1 MTAVTTD
8 IPAEAIWKATLESE
22 RTRIRCLLAIM
33 AVVLLL
39 IATRALTTGIPE
51 QRALLPR
58 FVALISL
65 FAAYEGLILAL
76 VRRAIRRDS
85 DLPSWAWLVTI
96 GVEALVP
103 TAAVLMLT
111 ESPFIGPYRALAAPA
126 AHSYYFFIVLSALRL
141 RPLLS
146 FLTGVASAL
155 GLAALTAYT
164 FLTYPAVPGADHW
177 AHSLQINVTY
187 CSFFL
192 ISGSVAA
199 GLTSRFRRHLLAALR
214 EAETRRRFERLEREV
229 AERRRAEEAL
239 RTSERRY
246 RQLTE
251 GTRDAIVVVD
261 HRELITLFNPA
272 AQQTFGYSEHEVLG
286 RPLALLTSSDDR
298 GGHRELLQGYLT
310 TPGDHSSGPPVELRG
325 RRKSGEGF
333 PMEVSLTALEL
344 PEGMV
349 HLAAIRDTTERHR
362 LQARLVQSEKLAAL
376 GLLSA
381 GVAHEINNP
390 LSYVSNNLAIL
401 ERDVRSLKAA
411 AEACEEA
418 QALLE
423 STRPDFAAKVAQ
435 LVEEVGLSYVQQNID
450 RILGSTR
457 QGVKRVAEIVQKLR
471 DFARLDRAVFDR
483 ADIHD
488 AIAISL
494 EMLREP
500 LDRAGIVVDRQFGD
514 LPPVLCATVQMN
526 QLFFSLILNA
536 IQAIESTS
544 RGGGRIEIRTRIAGG
559 TVITD
564 VTDDGC
570 GIPPE
575 DLPRI
580 FDPFFTTRPVGAGAG
595 LGLSICHGIA
605 ADHGGRLE
613 VESTPGRG
621 SRFRIALSVDGKRA
635 GDT

>member
-1 MTAVTTD
+1 
-8 IPAEAIWKATLESE
+8 
-22 RTRIRCLLAIM
+22 
-33 AVVLLL
+33 
-39 IATRALTTGIPE
+39 
-51 QRALLPR
+51 
-58 FVALISL
+58 
-65 FAAYEGLILAL
+65 GLMLAL
-76 VRRAIRRDS
+76 VRRAIGRDS
-85 DLPSWAWLVTI
+85 DLPDWAWSVTI
-96 GVEALVP
+96 GVEALIP

-126 AHSYYFFIVLSALRL
+126 ANAYYFFIILSALRL
-141 RPLLS
+141 RPILS
-146 FLTGVASAL
+146 FLTGLASAL

-164 FLTYPAVPGADHW
+164 VLTYPAGPGADNW

-199 GLTSRFRRHLLAALR
+199 GLTARFRRHLLAALR
-214 EAETRRRFERLEREV
+214 EAETRRRFEQLEQEV

-251 GTRDAIVVVD
+251 GTRDAIVVAD
-261 HRELITLFNPA
+261 HRGLITLFNPA

-286 RPLALLTSSDDR
+286 RPLAVLTSLDDQ
-298 GGHRELLQGYLT
+298 GTHRELLQSYLT

-362 LQARLVQSEKLAAL
+362 LQARLVQSEKLASL

-423 STRPDFAAKVAQ
+423 PTRPDFAAKVAQ

-471 DFARLDRAVFDR
+471 DFARLDRAEFDR
-483 ADIHD
+483 ADIHE
-488 AIAISL
+488 AIASSL
-494 EMLREP
+494 EVVRER
-500 LDRAGIVVDRQFGD
+500 LGRTGIVVDRHFGD
-514 LPPVLCATVQMN
+514 LPPVLCAPVQMN
-526 QLFFSLILNA
+526 QLYFSLILNS
-536 IQAIESTS
+536 IQAIEATS
-544 RGGGRIEIRTRIAGG
+544 RGSGRIEIRTWAAGG
-559 TVITD
+559 DVIAE

-580 FDPFFTTRPVGAGAG
+580 FDPFFTTRPVGAGTG
-595 LGLSICHGIA
+595 LGLSIC
-605 ADHGGRLE
+605 
-613 VESTPGRG
+613 
-621 SRFRIALSVDGKRA
+621 
-635 GDT
+635 

>member
-1 MTAVTTD
+1 MAAFTTD
-8 IPAEAIWKATLESE
+8 THAEAFRRATLESE
-22 RTRIRCLLAIM
+22 RTRILCLLSIL

-51 QRALLPR
+51 QQALLPR
-58 FVALISL
+58 FIGLISVS
-65 FAAYEGLILAL
+65 AAYEGLMLAL
-76 VRRAIRRDS
+76 VRRAIRRGS
-85 DLPSWAWLVTI
+85 DLPDWAWFVTI
-96 GVEALVP
+96 GVEALIP

-126 AHSYYFFIVLSALRL
+126 AHAYYFFIILSALRL
-141 RPLLS
+141 RPILS
-146 FLTGVASAL
+146 FLTGLASAL

-164 FLTYPAVPGADHW
+164 VLAYPAGPGADNS

-192 ISGSVAA
+192 IGGSVAA
-199 GLTSRFRRHLLAALR
+199 GLTARFRQHLLAALR
-214 EAETRRRFERLEREV
+214 EAETRRRFEQLEREV

-251 GTRDAIVVVD
+251 GTRDAIVVAD
-261 HRELITLFNPA
+261 HRGLITLFNPA
-272 AQQTFGYSEHEVLG
+272 AQQTFGYPEHEVLG
-286 RPLALLTSSDDR
+286 RPLAVLASPDDR
-298 GGHRELLQGYLT
+298 GDHRGLLQGYLA

-344 PEGMV
+344 PEGML

-362 LQARLVQSEKLAAL
+362 LQARLVQSEKLASL

-423 STRPDFAAKVAQ
+423 PTRPDFAAKVAQ
-435 LVEEVGLSYVQQNID
+435 LVEEIGLSYVQQNID

-471 DFARLDRAVFDR
+471 DFARLDRAEFDR

-488 AIAISL
+488 AIASSL
-494 EMLREP
+494 EVVRER
-500 LDRAGIVVDRQFGD
+500 LDRTGIVVDRDFGD
-514 LPPVLCATVQMN
+514 LPPVLCAPVQMN
-526 QLFFSLILNA
+526 QLFFSLILNS
-536 IQAIESTS
+536 IQAIEATS
-544 RGGGRIEIRTRIAGG
+544 RASGRIEIRTRVAGG
-559 TVITD
+559 IVIVD
-564 VTDDGC
+564 VNDDGC

-580 FDPFFTTRPVGAGAG
+580 FDPFFTTRPVGAGTG
-595 LGLSICHGIA
+595 LGLSICHGIV
-605 ADHGGRLE
+605 ADHGGRIE

-621 SRFRIALSVDGKRA
+621 TRFRITLPIEGKGA
-635 GDT
+635 GDA